1 MGRNNVEGKMNLLDN
16 ILAVTLDVGG
26 TLIEPNPSVGH
37 VYADVV
43 KRHGMYVS
51 PELLNHSFA
60 AAWQTK
66 MNFHHS
72 RSDWSQLV
80 NQSFVNA
87 AHAPLS
93 EAIFDE
99 IYERFASPD
108 VWKIYDDVI
117 PALDALSDRGIRL
130 AVVSNWDERLRLL
143 LPRLKLDRFFET
155 VVVSYE
161 VGFPKPSPVIFEYA
175 LRKLGLPAEAVLHVG
190 DSFSEDFLGAQ
201 NVGCKAVL
209 LARGEKE
216 GKPNSISSLKQ
227 LPGLL

>member
-1 MGRNNVEGKMNLLDN
+1 MNHSET
-16 ILAVTLDVGG
+16 IRAITLDVGG
-26 TLIEPNPSVGH
+26 TLIEPTPSVGH
-37 VYADVV
+37 VYAEVAN
-43 KRHGMYVS
+43 RHGMHVS

-60 AAWQTK
+60 AAWQSK
-66 MNFHHS
+66 KNFHHS
-72 RSDWSQLV
+72 RSDWASLV

-87 AHAPLS
+87 VPAPLS

-117 PALDALSDRGIRL
+117 PALEALSEHGIRL
-130 AVVSNWDERLRLL
+130 AVVSNWDERLHLL
-143 LPRLKLDRFFET
+143 LPRLKLDSFFET

-161 VGFPKPSPVIFEYA
+161 VGFPKPSSVIFEYA

-201 NVGCKAVL
+201 NVGLKAVL
-209 LARGEKE
+209 VARGEKE
-216 GKPNSISSLKQ
+216 PKPNSIASLKQ